1 MSASSDYT
9 EPAEPRFRTGFVAL
23 LGEPNVGKS
32 TLLNALLDF
41 KVSIVSPKPQTTRD
55 RVAGIYND
63 PFCQIIFLDT
73 PGVMDPKDRFNE
85 ILRDNAVG
93 ALENADSI
101 YHMVDAARPC
111 PLPERVAEALARS
124 RAAVFLVANKADT
137 VAGFNGGLAAEEW
150 LKQVGI
156 SLDRGRYGGRVF
168 CISAALRVG
177 LDALLA
183 ATRETLPCGPPLF
196 DQDQVTDRDMRYLAA
211 EIVREK
217 VLAHTEQ
224 EIPYAVATQT
234 ESFIEREESKHFVRV
249 LIFVEHESQKGI
261 VIGEGGSLLRTIGAE
276 ARREIEEMADHEV
289 FLELW
294 VRVRK
299 NWRKKEN
306 DLRDFGYQ
314 QARKGKK
321 KR

>member
-1 MSASSDYT
+1 MSAFPDYT
-9 EPAEPRFRTGFVAL
+9 TPADSTFRTGYVAL

-41 KVSIVSPKPQTTRD
+41 KVSIVSTKPQTTRD

-73 PGVMDPKDRFNE
+73 PGVMNPKDHFNE
-85 ILRDNAVG
+85 ILRDNALG
-93 ALENADSI
+93 ALEDADVV
-101 YHMVDAARPC
+101 YHMVDAARPR
-111 PLPERVAEALARS
+111 PLPERVAQALAHS
-124 RAAVFLVANKADT
+124 SATLFLVANKADKL
-137 VAGFNGGLAAEEW
+137 AGYDGGLSVEVWRKQGGIMQVEE
-150 LKQVGI
+150 
-156 SLDRGRYGGRVF
+156 RYGGRVF
-168 CISAALRVG
+168 CISAAFRVG
-177 LDALLA
+177 LGALLA
-183 ATRETLPCGPPLF
+183 ATREALPSGPALF
-196 DQDQVTDRDMRYLAA
+196 DQDQITDRDMRYLAA

-217 VLAHTEQ
+217 VLVHTEQ
-224 EIPYAVATQT
+224 EIPYAVAVQT
-234 ESFIEREESKHFVRV
+234 ESFIEREDSKHFVRV

-261 VIGEGGSLLRTIGAE
+261 VIGEGGSRLRIIGAE
-276 ARREIEEMADHEV
+276 ARREIEEMVDHAV

-299 NWRKKEN
+299 NWRKKEK

-314 QARKGKK
+314 QGSKGKK